1 MTRTPL
7 TPQEETAPSPGDA
20 AASLLDGVAA
30 ALHDTFDR
38 EVPAGGEPVLPPG
51 ADSMTAVRL
60 ALALEDRL
68 GVPVPLSL
76 LRAGHDAATLAGLIA
91 EAGGTAT
98 AGLRLAV
105 PDDPAGPDEP
115 FPATALQQAYLV
127 GKEDDLVPDAVGCH
141 HYREFDVSG
150 LDVDRLRRAWLAVR
164 RRHPVL
170 DCGLTA
176 AGALRVRPA
185 LDLPLTTHPVG
196 HDPSEVRARLGHRR
210 YTAADW
216 PLYEVEVTPGA
227 AGDGRVHLAVDGVL
241 CDGRSLRVLLR
252 DWWRAYDGSPDVLAS
267 EPATVSFGDYAR
279 AVARE
284 SGGERYA
291 ADLAHWEKRLAALP
305 AGPGLVRT
313 PAWETGDVGGGPGRR
328 PLTGSLDA
336 RAWARLREVAAR
348 QEVSATAF
356 VLSTFADV
364 LAGAGAPT
372 PFSLVLTTSDR
383 ARMRGAEDTV
393 GTFTSTVVF
402 PVHDTDA
409 RAVHERL
416 AEDLDHP
423 TVPGVAA
430 LRRRRGPLPDLPV
443 TFTSMID
450 DGVPEGAFAAAEC
463 YAVGRTS
470 GVSLDHQVWEEDGAL
485 RYRWDVVERAF
496 EAPGAEALFT
506 AYTAR
511 LEALAGS
518 GEPAPPPE
526 SEEARG
532 QEPAALA
539 ARPEPRA
546 GSLSPAP
553 LNDLQQAY
561 LVSRALGSDDA
572 GGCRLLLSYEVPD
585 LDTDRLW
592 RALERL
598 TARHPVL
605 SARVDAGHGLQLPAV
620 PPSPSVPE
628 VPLVPELVGE
638 LVGDLLREAHL
649 WDEGHLDVR
658 VGRAEGSDGAGTVFL
673 TADLALIDARS
684 IHLAGRE
691 LMRLYAAD
699 GDTGDAPFPGPAGP
713 SAGALDAVAAREHWR
728 RRVAALPPGPR
739 LPTVAD
745 DGGRIRLRGTLP
757 GWRTVV
763 AAGAKHGCSPDGLLL
778 AAYARA
784 LSPGLGDV
792 FGVPVVRWPDGSDA
806 ARPAE
811 RTALSWVTVTAE
823 GCPLID
829 LARRYDAVLAED
841 READTVSGL
850 SELRRAR
857 RSGPGL
863 AVVYTSLFDLD
874 THPLPDG
881 VEAGAWATSTP
892 GVALDCVA
900 VQEGD
905 VLEYAWDV
913 LPEQLPEGWPEEAF
927 ARFADDLAGLVSL
940 EQTPVDDPDLPPA
953 RWNDTARP
961 FPADLPVQV
970 LIEDQAR
977 IRPSDVAVR
986 WSGGALSYA
995 ELELRANRLA
1005 WTLREAGVGRGDV
1018 VGVSV
1023 RRGPDMVVAVLGI
1036 LKAGGAYLPVLPS
1049 LPSERASVMLADAA
1063 AAFLVCDATC
1073 GWAASLSGTHGTSSA
1088 KDATRA
1094 AQDVPE
1100 LRLVDLDVVLAEPH
1114 PREGRAPQPVNEVD
1128 DLAYVIFTSG
1138 STGRPKG
1145 VGVSHRPMLNLFEW
1159 SRRTFGFGPG
1169 DLGLCVTSLGFDLSV
1184 FDILGLLSLGA
1195 ALYVADEEQQRDPG
1209 LLLRVLE
1216 TEPVTFW
1223 NSAPTTLANLA
1234 PEFPT
1239 PFGRCGGDTL
1249 RLVFLSGDYTPLWL
1263 PERLRAAFPGATL
1276 VSLGG
1281 ATEATVWSNY
1291 FVVDQV
1297 DPGWRSI
1304 PYGRPLD
1311 NSRYHIL
1318 DASRRP
1324 VPIGAEGDLYIA
1336 GDCLALG
1343 YYRQPGLTAERF
1355 VTGEFPGLPETRLYA
1370 TGDRARFAPDGVMHF
1385 LGRRDGQVKVRGFR
1399 VELPEIEHRLRTHP
1413 GVADAVVLLRSG
1425 GSGED
1430 RLVAYVL
1437 PEDRAP
1443 RPDRAPAPPLTG
1455 AELRA
1460 HASAALPDYMVPSV
1474 VAFVEEWPTTP
1485 NGKLDR
1491 DALPWPADSTSV
1503 PAPAVERA
1511 APPVPAGRVPGAG
1524 VARARERTEVR
1535 EAAPGAAESGP
1546 AGTAPSAVVA
1556 TGTADVGA
1564 AAPAEDVASIAAL
1577 LGELLDLPPVDPS
1590 ADLWEL
1596 GATSFTMVR
1605 ASRVLRDRYGCEVP
1619 VALLLSEPTVAAI
1632 AAHLS
1637 AASRSQAQPARTEP
1651 VGAEHEQPPASR
1663 AQRELPRSPRV
1674 RPEPAEPRNVRTKL
1688 PETPSPREERPEPSH
1703 VAPPPR
1709 ADAPRQAE
1717 PRRAS
1722 PPQQVDFFA
1731 VEDRRRFKE
1740 GDLGQ
1745 RPAPEHARPVPLAG
1759 GRPSEG
1765 QRRWRASRRPVTEGW
1780 LDGERL
1786 GRLLRVLART
1796 DESAGSGALYPSAG
1810 DTYAVQ
1816 VYVLVRDGAVE
1827 GLDAGAYY
1835 YRPRTHALE
1844 PLGTGTGL
1852 PVNAHVYYNRPFA
1865 ARACAEIYLV
1875 GEQQGIEPLYQ
1886 AQAPRYLALEAG
1898 HMAQLLMQQQVPSGV
1913 AVCPVGDLRQ
1923 SDLAETLGLGPSH
1936 TFLLGLLCAPLD
1948 AAGDEAPG
1956 EPLWTAA
1963 DTPSARQP
1971 GEVAVVGMAGR
1982 FPGAAGP
1989 DELWRMLH
1997 EGRSAIG
2004 PMAPSRVAA
2013 LGWTGRPPIGGFL
2026 DTLGPVD
2033 LRPLRISPAE
2043 AAVIDPQLRLLL
2055 PAVWQCLEGAGHTP
2069 RSLTED
2075 GGRVGVFVASMWDDH
2090 LATAGDGWERGD
2102 AVEVVATRA
2111 TLPNRLSHTFGW
2123 QGPSLAVDTSCS
2135 SSLTAL
2141 HLAMQALRSGECDS
2155 AVVAGVNLVTHRRHV
2170 GLLSGLGLL
2179 ATPDG
2184 GTPNGAYDEAAPGWY
2199 LGEAVGALL
2208 LRRADSA
2215 ARDGDRVHGVLEAS
2229 WCAHAGGEGRFG
2241 APGPASLTSSL
2252 TDMLRTAGLD
2262 PTALSYV
2269 ESAAAG
2275 AGLADATEVSAFAEL
2290 LAGRDGPVPMGTVKP
2305 NIGHA
2310 EAAAGLG
2317 QLMKVLLQL
2326 RHGRIAPTLVSGQPN
2341 PLVNWADG
2349 PVYVPRRAVDWE
2361 RSGPPRRA
2369 LVNAVGSGGSYG
2381 HLVVREAEGTR

>member
-1 MTRTPL
+1 MG
-7 TPQEETAPSPGDA
+7 AG
-20 AASLLDGVAA
+20 LLDGVVA
-30 ALHDTFDR
+30 ALHDTFDGR
-38 EVPAGGEPVLPPG
+38 RPSDDEPVLPPG

-68 GVPVPLSL
+68 GVPVPLSW
-76 LRAGHDAATLAGLIA
+76 LRAGHDAATLAGLV
-91 EAGGTAT
+91 AGAGDTAV
-98 AGLRLAV
+98 AGLRLTV
-105 PDDPAGPDEP
+105 PADPAAPDEP

-127 GKEDDLVPDAVGCH
+127 GKEDGLVPDAVGCH
-141 HYREFDVSG
+141 HYREFEVSG
-150 LDVDRLRRAWLAVR
+150 LDLDRLRRAWLAVR

-185 LDLPLTTHPVG
+185 LDLPLTTRPVG
-196 HDPSEVRARLGHRR
+196 HDPAEVRARLGRRR

-227 AGDGRVHLAVDGVL
+227 DGNGRVHLAVDGVL
-241 CDGRSLRVLLR
+241 CDGRSLRVLLW
-252 DWWRAYDGSPDVLAS
+252 DWWRAYDGSPDVLAC
-267 EPATVSFGDYAR
+267 EAPTVSFGDYAC

-284 SGGERYA
+284 SRGERYA
-291 ADLAHWEKRLAALP
+291 ADLAHWEKRLATLP
-305 AGPGLVRT
+305 AGPGLVRA
-313 PAWETGDVGGGPGRR
+313 PARQTGDVGGGPDRR
-328 PLTGSLDA
+328 PLTGALDA
-336 RAWARLREVAAR
+336 RTWARLREVAAR
-348 QEVSATAF
+348 RGVTATAF
-356 VLSTFADV
+356 LLGTFAEV
-364 LAGAGAPT
+364 LAGGGAQL

-383 ARMRGAEDTV
+383 ARMRGADDAV
-393 GTFTSTVVF
+393 GTFTSTMVF
-402 PVHDTDA
+402 PVHDTEV

-416 AEDLDHP
+416 AEDLDHS

-443 TFTSMID
+443 AFTSMID
-450 DGVPEGAFAAAEC
+450 DGPPEGAFAAAEC

-496 EAPGAEALFT
+496 AAPGAEALFD

-511 LEALAGS
+511 LEALARDA
-518 GEPAPPPE
+518 EPAPESPTERAAQPE
-526 SEEARG
+526 RE
-532 QEPAALA
+532 QEPAA
-539 ARPEPRA
+539 ARP
-546 GSLSPAP
+546 LSSARSFPAPSAP

-561 LVSRALGSDDA
+561 LVSRALDPDDA
-572 GGCRLLLSYEVPD
+572 GGCRLLLSYEVAD
-585 LDTDRLW
+585 LDTDRLR

-598 TARHPVL
+598 TTSHPVL
-605 SARVDAGHGLQLPAV
+605 SAQVDAEHGVRLPAV
-620 PPSPSVPE
+620 PASPPVPE
-628 VPLVPELVGE
+628 VPLTAELVGN
-638 LVGDLLREAHL
+638 LLREAHP
-649 WDEGHLDVR
+649 WGEGHVDVR
-658 VGRAEGSDGAGTVFL
+658 VGRVGDADGAGTVFL
-673 TADLALIDARS
+673 TVDLALIDARS
-684 IHLAGRE
+684 IHLAGQE

-699 GDTGDAPFPGPAGP
+699 SDTGDVSSPGPAG
-713 SAGALDAVAAREHWR
+713 SSTTSLDAPTAREHWQ

-739 LPTVAD
+739 LPAVSD
-745 DGGRIRLRGTLP
+745 DGSRTRLRGTLP
-757 GWRTVV
+757 GWRAVV

-792 FGVPVVRWPDGSDA
+792 FAVPVVRWPDGSDA

-823 GCPLID
+823 NCPLID

-841 READTVSGL
+841 RKADAASGL
-850 SELRRAR
+850 AELRKAR
-857 RSGPGL
+857 RSGNGL
-863 AVVYTSLFDLD
+863 PVVYTSLFDLD
-874 THPLPDG
+874 AHPLPDG
-881 VEAGAWATSTP
+881 VTAGVWATSTP

-900 VQEGD
+900 VQDGD
-905 VLEYAWDV
+905 VLEYAWDI

-940 EQTPVDDPDLPPA
+940 EQMPVDDPELPPA
-953 RWNDTARP
+953 RWNDTTRP

-986 WSGGALSYA
+986 WAGGALSYA

-1005 WTLREAGVGRGDV
+1005 WTLRGAGVGRGDV
-1018 VGVSV
+1018 VGMSV

-1049 LPSERASVMLADAA
+1049 LPRERASVMLADAA
-1063 AAFLVCDATC
+1063 AAFLVRDASC
-1073 GWAASLSGTHGTSSA
+1073 GWATSLSGVPDTPSA
-1088 KDATRA
+1088 KGVTRP
-1094 AQDVPE
+1094 AQDLPD
-1100 LRLVDLDVVLAEPH
+1100 LRLLDLDAVLAEPH
-1114 PREGRAPQPVNEVD
+1114 PREGRAPDPVNEVD

-1145 VGVSHRPMLNLFEW
+1145 VGVAHRPMLNLFEW

-1239 PFGRCGGDTL
+1239 PFGRPGGDTL

-1263 PERLRAAFPGATL
+1263 PDRLRAAFPDATL

-1291 FVVDQV
+1291 FVVDRV

-1311 NSRYHIL
+1311 NSRYHVL

-1324 VPIGAEGDLYIA
+1324 VPIGVEGDLYIA

-1355 VTGEFPGLPETRLYA
+1355 VTGEFPGLSETRLYA

-1399 VELPEIEHRLRTHP
+1399 VELPEIEHRLRAHP

-1437 PEDRAP
+1437 AEDQAP
-1443 RPDRAPAPPLTG
+1443 HPDRAPAPPPTG

-1460 HASAALPDYMVPSV
+1460 HAAAALPDYMVPSV
-1474 VAFVEEWPTTP
+1474 VAFVTEWPTTT

-1491 DALPWPADSTSV
+1491 DALPWPVDGK
-1503 PAPAVERA
+1503 PAPTVERA
-1511 APPVPAGRVPGAG
+1511 APVTVGGSSKAEAEG
-1524 VARARERTEVR
+1524 AREKTEMEEAGEKAAPTAAGPPKGRPAAV
-1535 EAAPGAAESGP
+1535 EAAP
-1546 AGTAPSAVVA
+1546 
-1556 TGTADVGA
+1556 AD
-1564 AAPAEDVASIAAL
+1564 DVASIAAL

-1637 AASRSQAQPARTEP
+1637 AANRPQAQPGRAEPPQTEP
-1651 VGAEHEQPPASR
+1651 
-1663 AQRELPRSPRV
+1663 
-1674 RPEPAEPRNVRTKL
+1674 
-1688 PETPSPREERPEPSH
+1688 ERLQ
-1703 VAPPPR
+1703 A
-1709 ADAPRQAE
+1709 RQAE
-1717 PRRAS
+1717 PERSEPPHVRPEATEPPQAASATRAQPRRAT
-1722 PPQQVDFFA
+1722 PPPQVDFFA
-1731 VEDRRRFKE
+1731 AEDRRRFKE
-1740 GDLGQ
+1740 GDFGQ
-1745 RPAPEHARPVPLAG
+1745 RPAPEHARSMPLPG
-1759 GRPSEG
+1759 GRPSEE
-1765 QRRWRASRRPVTEGW
+1765 QRRWRASRRPVTEGR
-1780 LDGERL
+1780 LDGEGL

-1796 DESAGSGALYPSAG
+1796 DGSPGAGALYPSAG

-1844 PLGTGTGL
+1844 PLGTGADL

-1875 GEQQGIEPLYQ
+1875 GEEQGIEPLYR
-1886 AQAPRYLALEAG
+1886 AQTPRYLALEAG

-1923 SDLAETLGLGPSH
+1923 SDLAEVLGLGPSH

-1948 AAGDEAPG
+1948 ATGDEAPG

-1963 DTPSARQP
+1963 DTPPARRS
-1971 GEVAVVGMAGR
+1971 GGVAVVGMAGR
-1982 FPGAAGP
+1982 FPGATGP
-1989 DELWRMLH
+1989 DELWRLLY
-1997 EGRSAIG
+1997 ERRSAIG
-2004 PMAPSRVAA
+2004 PMPPSRIAA
-2013 LGWTGRPPIGGFL
+2013 LGWTGEPPTGGFL
-2026 DTLGPVD
+2026 DALGPVD
-2033 LRPLRISPAE
+2033 LRPFRISPAE

-2055 PAVWQCLEGAGHTP
+2055 PTVWQCLEEAGYTP

-2090 LATAGDGWERGD
+2090 LGAAGDGWERGD
-2102 AVEVVATRA
+2102 PVEVVATRA

-2141 HLAMQALRSGECDS
+2141 HLAIQSLRSGECDS

-2170 GLLSGLGLL
+2170 GLLSSLGLL

-2184 GTPNGAYDEAAPGWY
+2184 GRPNGAYDEAAPGWY
-2199 LGEAVGALL
+2199 LGEAVGTLL
-2208 LRRADSA
+2208 LRRADAA

-2229 WCAHAGGEGRFG
+2229 WCGHAGGEGRFG
-2241 APGPASLTSSL
+2241 APGPAQLTASLGE
-2252 TDMLRTAGLD
+2252 MLRTAGLD
-2262 PTALSYV
+2262 PAALSYV
-2269 ESAAAG
+2269 ESSAAG

-2290 LAGRDGPVPMGTVKP
+2290 LAGRGVPVPMGTVKP

-2317 QLMKVLLQL
+2317 QLMKVLMQL
-2326 RHGRIAPTLVSGQPN
+2326 RHGRIAPTLVSDRPN
-2341 PLVNWADG
+2341 PLVDWADG
-2349 PVYVPRRAVDWE
+2349 PVYVPRRAIGWE
-2361 RSGPPRRA
+2361 RSGTPRRA

-2381 HLVVREAEGTR
+2381 HLVVREAGGSR